1 MTKLLLWLNTI
12 LLLGGL
18 GSLYYIIVKTNP
30 TEVNIVFVWGLIA
43 SFSIIIWSITAFIGY
58 AIRLFLFRNKTKK
71 PAYILMRSERQGL
84 ILGLLFGLHLA
95 LQGFLLWNVF
105 NATILT
111 IAIFVLEFFF
121 IAQETK

>member
-12 LLLGGL
+12 LLLSGL
-18 GSLYYIIVKTNP
+18 GGIYYIIVKTNP
-30 TEVNIVFVWGLIA
+30 TEVNITIVWGLIA

-58 AIRLFLFRNKTKK
+58 GIRLFLFRNKTKK
-71 PAYILMRSERQGL
+71 PAYLLIRSERQGL

-105 NATILT
+105 SATILT
-111 IAIFVLEFFF
+111 IVVFVLEFFF

>member
-43 SFSIIIWSITAFIGY
+43 SFSIIIWSISVFIGY
-58 AIRLFLFRNKTKK
+58 TLRSFLFRNKTKK

>member
-18 GSLYYIIVKTNP
+18 GGIYYIVTKINP
-30 TEVNIVFVWGLIA
+30 TEVNSIFVWGLIA
-43 SFSIIIWSITAFIGY
+43 SFSIIIWSITTFLGY
-58 AIRLFLFRNKTKK
+58 GIRLFFFRNKTKK
-71 PAYILMRSERQGL
+71 PAYLLIRSQRQGL

-105 NATILT
+105 SATILT
-111 IAIFVLEFFF
+111 IAVFVLEFFF

>member
-12 LLLGGL
+12 LLLSGL
-18 GSLYYIIVKTNP
+18 GGIYYIIVKTNP
-30 TEVNIVFVWGLIA
+30 TEVNITIVWGLIA

-58 AIRLFLFRNKTKK
+58 GIRLFLFRNKTKK
-71 PAYILMRSERQGL
+71 PAYVLIRSERQGL

-105 NATILT
+105 SATILT
-111 IAIFVLEFFF
+111 IAVFVLEFFF

>member
-58 AIRLFLFRNKTKK
+58 TIRLFLFRNKTKK

>member
-18 GSLYYIIVKTNP
+18 GVVYYIIVKTNP
-30 TEVNIVFVWGLIA
+30 TEVNIAFVWGLIA

-58 AIRLFLFRNKTKK
+58 SGRLFLFRNKTKR
-71 PAYILMRSERQGL
+71 PTYLLMRSERQAL
-84 ILGLLFGLHLA
+84 ILGLLFGLHLS

-111 IAIFVLEFFF
+111 IAVFVLEFFF

>member
-1 MTKLLLWLNTI
+1 MTKLLLWLNAI

-18 GSLYYIIVKTNP
+18 GGIYYIVAKINP
-30 TEVNIVFVWGLIA
+30 TEVNIVFVWGLIV
-43 SFSIIIWSITAFIGY
+43 SFILIIWSITALIGY
-58 AIRLFLFRNKTKK
+58 SMRLFLFRNKTKK
-71 PAYILMRSERQGL
+71 PSYLLMRSERQGL

-105 NATILT
+105 SGTILT
-111 IAIFVLEFFF
+111 IAVFVLEFFF

>member
-18 GSLYYIIVKTNP
+18 GAVYYIIVKTNP
-30 TEVNIVFVWGLIA
+30 TEVNITFVWGLIA

-58 AIRLFLFRNKTKK
+58 SGRLFLFRNKTKR
-71 PAYILMRSERQGL
+71 PTYLLMRSERQAL
-84 ILGLLFGLHLA
+84 ILGLLFGLHLS

-111 IAIFVLEFFF
+111 IAVFVLEFFF

>member
-1 MTKLLLWLNTI
+1 MTKLILWLNTI

-18 GSLYYIIVKTNP
+18 GVIYYIIVKTNP
-30 TEVNIVFVWGLIA
+30 TEVNIAFVWGLIA

-58 AIRLFLFRNKTKK
+58 GVRLFLFRNKTKR
-71 PAYILMRSERQGL
+71 PTYLLMRSERQAL

-111 IAIFVLEFFF
+111 IAVFVLEFFF
-121 IAQETK
+121 IAQEVN

>member
-18 GSLYYIIVKTNP
+18 GIVYYIVTKTNP
-30 TEVNIVFVWGLIA
+30 TEVNIALIWGLIL
-43 SFSIIIWSITAFIGY
+43 SLSVIIWSIATFLGY
-58 AIRLFLFRNKTKK
+58 SIRLFLFRNKTKK
-71 PAYILMRSERQGL
+71 PSYILMRSERQGL

-105 NATILT
+105 SATILT
-111 IAIFVLEFFF
+111 IVVFVLEFFF

>member
-18 GSLYYIIVKTNP
+18 GSIYYIITKTNP

-43 SFSIIIWSITAFIGY
+43 SFSIIIWSITAFLGY
-58 AIRLFLFRNKTKK
+58 SIRLFLFRNKTKK
-71 PAYILMRSERQGL
+71 PAYILIRSQRQGL
-84 ILGLLFGLHLA
+84 ILGLLFGLHLS

-105 NATILT
+105 SATILT
-111 IAIFVLEFFF
+111 IAVFVLEFFF

>member
-18 GSLYYIIVKTNP
+18 GVIYYIIVKNNP
-30 TEVNIVFVWGLIA
+30 TEVNIAFVWGLIVA
-43 SFSIIIWSITAFIGY
+43 FSVIIWSITAFIGY
-58 AIRLFLFRNKTKK
+58 GVRLFLFRNKTTR
-71 PAYILMRSERQGL
+71 PSYLLMRSQRQGL
-84 ILGLLFGLHLA
+84 IFGLLFGLHLA

-105 NATILT
+105 SATILT
-111 IAIFVLEFFF
+111 IAVFVLEFFF